1 MGCNAK
7 GFNDSRNIIK
17 NNFLFMSN
25 EHFVDDSGDILINI
39 SGKQIVLLY
48 VALITQ
54 KAKNWPVKLMHA
66 FIYYFLWISRTHLC
80 VAILKMHRVV

>member
-1 MGCNAK
+1 MECNTK
-7 GFNDSRNIIK
+7 SFNDSRNIIK

-25 EHFVDDSGDILINI
+25 EHFVDDSGDILTIT
-39 SGKQIVLLY
+39 GKQIVLLY
-48 VALITQ
+48 VALIIQ
-54 KAKNWPVKLMHA
+54 KAKNWRVKLMHA